1 MAHEESVES
10 PTPVTPPGG
19 NTAVATETKKAE
31 KPAPQTQNQTQKKS
45 QTLPPYNVILLDD
58 DDHTYDY
65 VVMMLRRVFGHPE
78 PRGFQLARQVDS
90 QGRAIVMTTHRELAE
105 LKRDQVL
112 AFGADPRIASCVGSM
127 SAVIEPAESN

>member
-1 MAHEESVES
+1 MAHEDSVQ
-10 PTPVTPPGG
+10 PPET
-19 NTAVATETKKAE
+19 NTSSDTAVATKSKPAE
-31 KPAPQTQNQTQKKS
+31 KTAPKTQK
-45 QTLPPYNVILLDD
+45 LPPYNVILLDD

-78 PRGFQLARQVDS
+78 PRGYQLARQVDS

-112 AFGADPRIASCVGSM
+112 AFGADPRIASCAGSM
-127 SAVIEPAESN
+127 KAVIEPAEG

>member
-1 MAHEESVES
+1 MAHEDSVQ
-10 PTPVTPPGG
+10 PPAA
-19 NTAVATETKKAE
+19 NTSSDTASSTAVATKSKPVE
-31 KPAPQTQNQTQKKS
+31 KTAPKTQK
-45 QTLPPYNVILLDD
+45 LPPYNVILLDD

-78 PRGFQLARQVDS
+78 PRGYQLARQVDS

-112 AFGADPRIASCVGSM
+112 AFGADPRIASCAGSM
-127 SAVIEPAESN
+127 KAVIEPAEG

>member
-1 MAHEESVES
+1 MAHEESVQ
-10 PTPVTPPGG
+10 PPASNADS
-19 NTAVATETKKAE
+19 NTGTNAAVATETKKVE
-31 KPAPQTQNQTQKKS
+31 KTSTKVQK
-45 QTLPPYNVILLDD
+45 LPPFNVVLLDD

-90 QGRAIVMTTHRELAE
+90 QGRAIVITTHRELAE

-112 AFGADPRIASCVGSM
+112 AFGADPRIPACAGSM
-127 SAVIEPAESN
+127 TAIIEPAEG

>member
-1 MAHEESVES
+1 MAHEDSVDS
-10 PTPVTPPGG
+10 PNSNSSSG
-19 NTAVATETKKAE
+19 NTVVATETKKVE
-31 KPAPQTQNQTQKKS
+31 KTAPKNQKKN
-45 QTLPPYNVILLDD
+45 QKLPPYNVILLND

-112 AFGADPRIASCVGSM
+112 SFGADPRIASCVGSM
-127 SAVIEPAESN
+127 SAVIEPAEST

>member
-1 MAHEESVES
+1 MAHEDSVDS
-10 PTPVTPPGG
+10 PNATAPPGG
-19 NTAVATETKKAE
+19 NTAVATDKKKVE
-31 KPAPQTQNQTQKKS
+31 KTAPKNQK
-45 QTLPPYNVILLDD
+45 LPPYNVVLLDD

>member
-1 MAHEESVES
+1 MAHEDSADSS
-10 PTPVTPPGG
+10 PTSEPPAG
-19 NTAVATETKKAE
+19 TAVATETKKLE
-31 KPAPQTQNQTQKKS
+31 KAAPQSQNKS
-45 QTLPPYNVILLDD
+45 QQLPPYNVILLDD
-58 DDHTYDY
+58 DNHTYDY

-78 PRGFQLARQVDS
+78 PRGYQLARQVDS

-112 AFGADPRIASCVGSM
+112 GFGADPRIASCVGSM